1 MPLYALFDGIK
12 IYVYYD
18 EHLPP
23 HIHAKYGE
31 YEVLIDIRELTVY
44 VGEFPSKPLKK
55 VIALVKKNQDE
66 LLELFYQYNPEL
78 RP

>member
-1 MPLYALFDGIK
+1 VPLFALLDGIK

-23 HIHAKYGE
+23 HIHAKYVE
-31 YEVLIDIRELTVY
+31 HEVLIDIRELTVY

-55 VIALVKKNQDE
+55 VIALVKKKQKE
-66 LLELFYQYNPEL
+66 LLELFYEYNPEL